1 MAPDGPEV
9 VLDAV
14 SAGVTTTSPPVADF
28 RMAGSFLVEDAVAAV
43 LSRVGFTV
51 VALAVPMSPVAVRR
65 SPAPSWPRE
74 GPSAARRRGARG

>member
-9 VLDAV
+9 VLAAV
-14 SAGVTTTSPPVADF
+14 SGGLTTTSPPVADF

-51 VALAVPMSPVAVRR
+51 VALAVPMSPVAAV
-65 SPAPSWPRE
+65 PVALPVMAAGGAIG
-74 GPSAARRRGARG
+74 GP